1 MEKLTSWEDMS
12 ELEQAQCIYW
22 DLFKDAHNFRP
33 RGIDTSSWS
42 LDDFEQEFKSLGK
55 IIKAKDEQRRQDE
68 ASAIERFEAQI
79 ASLKSVGAVSREAAV
94 KWIHEAEETNGDDE
108 YLCYCLGLPYGYFRK
123 LEAA

>member
-55 IIKAKDEQRRQDE
+55 VIKA
-68 ASAIERFEAQI
+68 AN
-79 ASLKSVGAVSREAAV
+79 V
-94 KWIHEAEETNGDDE
+94 KPE
-108 YLCYCLGLPYGYFRK
+108 
-123 LEAA
+123 